1 MITDFV
7 LQPIEAAFE
16 IVTCLIPICLSDP
29 IRMKKDDHLVE
40 IDGAE
45 KNADVSITYSCN
57 LSIVRMNLHCRDC
70 FRISQAFRPD
80 TIERSLSNE
89 KDDDYMLG
97 RKIMKC
103 FQDVVCLTYFFQA
116 SSVIES
122 VGTFSF

>member
-1 MITDFV
+1 MFGSPVRSFLTRLKDSHLTDNLVDPFILMITDFV

-45 KNADVSITYSCN
+45 KNADVSITSTYSCN

-80 TIERSLSNE
+80 AIERS
-89 KDDDYMLG
+89 
-97 RKIMKC
+97 
-103 FQDVVCLTYFFQA
+103 
-116 SSVIES
+116 
-122 VGTFSF
+122 